1 MVAYLNVKLG
11 KNAHGIGW
19 PSKHAGLSLPPLTSQ
34 AGAATAG
41 DHQKYWRLNYDCIIV
56 SRLKNEPRNLSA
68 MHLHY
73 FRRVTVIVK
82 FMPLVTQVA
91 EIELGTL

>member
-1 MVAYLNVKLG
+1 MHMELG
-11 KNAHGIGW
+11 HPQNMLASPW
-19 PSKHAGLSLPPLTSQ
+19 PPLTSQ

-41 DHQKYWRLNYDCIIV
+41 DHQKYWRLNYDCIIM